1 MNISADQLLLF
12 RLAVMLIYF
21 LMFAEASLAK
31 LIPREVP
38 DWFRDQFK
46 DTWLG
51 RLAPAPLLFWPIALF
66 ELAIAG
72 LFGAA
77 LVTMEF
83 MPGAELFF
91 APWGCLASMLL
102 FAGLCLGCR
111 VSYDFAGAASSF
123 SYSALSGLLW
133 YLLLL
138 THGSAVV

>member
-1 MNISADQLLLF
+1 MTVSPDQLLVF
-12 RLAVMLIYF
+12 RLAVMLLYL

-51 RLAPAPLLFWPIALF
+51 RLVPAPLLFWPIALF

-72 LFGAA
+72 IFGAA

-83 MPGAELFF
+83 MPGAELCF

-111 VSYDFAGAASSF
+111 ISYDFAGAASSF
-123 SYSALSGLLW
+123 SYAALSGGLW
-133 YLLLL
+133 YLLSLGAGVA
-138 THGSAVV
+138 TV